1 MTDSISSSPTVT
13 IITPAYNAEGFI
25 AATLRSAIAQT
36 YGSFELLVLDDH
48 SKDRTA
54 EVAEDFARQDDR
66 IRVIR
71 LPRNYG
77 APAGPRNVGIQQAR
91 GKWIAFLDA
100 DDIWHPDK
108 LRIQIEALEKSGAR
122 FCSTQMTDFVDE
134 SELKF
139 GPVGAY
145 AIRRISFLSQLVK
158 YQTPT
163 SSVMVDAQTLR
174 ATPFNEDPAY
184 KAREDLDCWLK
195 CHERLG
201 YSIKVQYPLMG
212 YRQSP
217 QQISGKKLQMV
228 GRHYHVLKKYRLDN
242 GRGLGPGAALF
253 TATHFLSALPVRLL
267 GGGV

>member
-1 MTDSISSSPTVT
+1 MTDSTNSSPAVT
-13 IITPAYNAEGFI
+13 IITPAYNAEQFV
-25 AATLRSAIAQT
+25 AATLRSALAQT
-36 YGSFELLVLDDH
+36 FSSFELLLLDDH

-54 EVAEDFARQDDR
+54 EIAEQFARQDDR

-100 DDIWHPDK
+100 DDIWHPEK
-108 LRIQIEALEKSGAR
+108 LRIQLEALEQSGAG
-122 FCSTQMTDFVDE
+122 FCSTQMTDFTDE
-134 SELKF
+134 IELTFK
-139 GPVGAY
+139 PVQSF
-145 AIRRISFLSQLVK
+145 AIRRISFFSQLLK

-163 SSVMVDAQTLR
+163 SSVVVDAKLLR

-201 YSIKVQYPLMG
+201 YSIKVQHPLMG

-228 GRHYHVLKKYRLDN
+228 RRHYHVLKNYRFEN
-242 GRGLGPGAALF
+242 GRKLGLGAALF
-253 TATHFLSALPVRLL
+253 TATHFLSALPIRLL

>member
-1 MTDSISSSPTVT
+1 MTDSITSAPTVT
-13 IITPAYNAEGFI
+13 IVTPAYNAENFV
-25 AATLRSAIAQT
+25 AATLRSVLGQT
-36 YGSFELLVLDDH
+36 FRSFELLFLDDG

-54 EVAEDFARQDDR
+54 EIAEQFARDDDR

-71 LPRNYG
+71 LPKNYG

-108 LRIQIEALEKSGAR
+108 LRIQMEALEVSGAG
-122 FCSTQMTDFVDE
+122 FCSTQMIDFIDDAELNFKPVE
-134 SELKF
+134 SYS
-139 GPVGAY
+139 V
-145 AIRRISFLSQLVK
+145 RRISFLSQLLK

-163 SSVMVDAQTLR
+163 SSVVVKAEILR
-174 ATPFNEDPAY
+174 STPFNEDPAY

-201 YSIKVQYPLMG
+201 HSIKVKLPLMG

-228 GRHYHVLKKYRLDN
+228 RRHYHVLKNYRFDD
-242 GRGLGPGAALF
+242 GRKLGAGAAVF
-253 TATHFLSALPVRLL
+253 TATHFLSALPIRLL